1 MKLGIKYVFFS
12 FFVWFSLG
20 SQPSQKETRNDDPSL
35 EEVSC
40 HLIVV
45 RRG

>member
-1 MKLGIKYVFFS
+1 MFFFLFWGG
-12 FFVWFSLG
+12 FFLG
-20 SQPSQKETRNDDPSL
+20 SQPSQKETRDNDPSL

-45 RRG
+45 PRG